1 MAAKKISWKSL
12 EHHAGAAVKVP
23 EWVKSLST
31 SADYLNYCS
40 ELEGVF
46 VQEGQSCTAAAPA
59 ISLLLDHVAES
70 AQPEWVLR
78 VVANIAGSDQLW
90 GWLREPASIPADVG
104 QVLFDRRAELFA
116 ALGSDSAKARSAAA
130 FVLGV
135 APTALVSEAIE
146 RLGERLSNDS
156 SEHVLASCL
165 LALARLSPTDTNGVA
180 ARLSTH
186 ASPLVRGAAAV
197 ARLRADPKL
206 DLAPLLPGLSD
217 WLGANTNPA
226 IEPPEFWWW
235 SRSPRFSSMQGFFHA
250 RLQNAVLLVEM
261 AKMAQRT
268 EAWTNVVVD
277 LPRHTEV
284 GWAYRGATD
293 SLAVFHGLAA
303 EDKYKTFKLAEL
315 SEDQQKLVRR
325 LADSPLFVTAGYG
338 VAAAGPVRRRWIG
351 LDPPQ
356 LMESLVEYEGRKEPL
371 YWVWRTCARQRVPV
385 PQVEGLSGYDRW
397 RVYVSDMTG
406 EYAEGFAEAVK
417 EATAEGYAKP

>member
-135 APTALVSEAIE
+135 APTALISEAIE
-146 RLGERLSNDS
+146 RLSERLSNDS
-156 SEHVLASCL
+156 SEHVVASCL
-165 LALARLSPTDTNGVA
+165 LALARLSPGDTKGVA

-186 ASPLVRGAAAV
+186 ASALVRGAAAV
-197 ARLRADPKL
+197 ALIPSSILRHSCQAFP
-206 DLAPLLPGLSD
+206 
-217 WLGANTNPA
+217 T
-226 IEPPEFWWW
+226 
-235 SRSPRFSSMQGFFHA
+235 
-250 RLQNAVLLVEM
+250 
-261 AKMAQRT
+261 
-268 EAWTNVVVD
+268 
-277 LPRHTEV
+277 
-284 GWAYRGATD
+284 GWARTQIPR
-293 SLAVFHGLAA
+293 
-303 EDKYKTFKLAEL
+303 L
-315 SEDQQKLVRR
+315 SR
-325 LADSPLFVTAGYG
+325 PNFGGG
-338 VAAAGPVRRRWIG
+338 VAARGFRACRASSTRAFKTLCCSLRW
-351 LDPPQ
+351 Q
-356 LMESLVEYEGRKEPL
+356 
-371 YWVWRTCARQRVPV
+371 
-385 PQVEGLSGYDRW
+385 
-397 RVYVSDMTG
+397 
-406 EYAEGFAEAVK
+406 
-417 EATAEGYAKP
+417 